1 MFRSEIFMKNIN
13 NIIGIGYQEN
23 HEIYMV
29 LKKKILSRDFTP
41 NELLNLDKLA
51 NIMGISRTPLRDA
64 LKKLEHEGFLKTIP
78 RKGTFVTGIYR
89 DDLIEIFRFREMVE
103 LYAVEMGFS
112 EIIPLVDDMT
122 GVVEQWGQEVK
133 KEDCDGL
140 VLMEQD
146 SKFHGLI
153 VQATNSRII
162 NAYNSLNYQ
171 VQTARTYFL
180 QENSRFRDAFNEHL
194 EIVDCIRREN
204 KQETKTALKH
214 HLDNTLV
221 GLIKI
226 IDIVKVF

>member
-1 MFRSEIFMKNIN
+1 MFRSEIFTKNIN

-140 VLMEQD
+140 V
-146 SKFHGLI
+146 
-153 VQATNSRII
+153 VQETNSRII